1 MEIEKKYQ
9 VNKESEVYNNI
20 ISYKRKRIVQSY
32 LSFNPEVRI
41 RKTIEDI
48 NKVKHFM
55 IVKTGKGEIR
65 AEYETEIPKSTY
77 EELKEKVISKKLI
90 KDRFTIPLEDG
101 HKVELDIYGNIDL
114 MLAEVEFES
123 EEDMNSFIKPDFLGE
138 ELKGDKYT
146 PEHLAKE

>member
-1 MEIEKKYQ
+1 M
-9 VNKESEVYNNI
+9 S
-20 ISYKRKRIVQSY
+20 
-32 LSFNPEVRI
+32 
-41 RKTIEDI
+41 
-48 NKVKHFM
+48 
-55 IVKTGKGEIR
+55 VKTGKGEMR
-65 AEYETEIPKSTY
+65 AEYETEISKSTY

-146 PEHLAKE
+146 PEQLAKE

>member
-9 VNKESEVYNNI
+9 INKESEVYNNI

-146 PEHLAKE
+146 PEQLAKE

>member
-9 VNKESEVYNNI
+9 INKESEVYNNI

-32 LSFNPEVRI
+32 LSFNPEVRL

-48 NKVKHFM
+48 NKVEHFM
-55 IVKTGKGEIR
+55 IVKTGKGEMR
-65 AEYETEIPKSTY
+65 AEYETEISKSTY

-146 PEHLAKE
+146 PEQLAKE